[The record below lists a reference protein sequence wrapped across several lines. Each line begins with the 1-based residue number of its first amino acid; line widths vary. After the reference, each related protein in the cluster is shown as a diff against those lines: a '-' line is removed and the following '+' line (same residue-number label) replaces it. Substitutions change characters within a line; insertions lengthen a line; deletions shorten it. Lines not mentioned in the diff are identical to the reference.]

1 MKDISLKNLLEAGCH
16 FGHKVEKWHPKAASF
31 IYQARD
37 GLHIID
43 LAKSR
48 QGLIKA
54 GEFIRKLAQEEKNI
68 LFVATKRQAKG
79 VVAEA
84 AKKAGIPF
92 LTTRWIG
99 GFVTN
104 WEQVEKN
111 IAKLNRMRG
120 EKTDGSW
127 SKFPKHEQ
135 IQLEKILRKI
145 ESVYSGVDSL
155 TSLPD
160 SIFIVD
166 IKKEIAC
173 LREAIK
179 QEITTIAIA
188 DTNTDPNLV
197 DYPIPA
203 NDDAVGSIKFIVNY
217 LADAYIEGKKVG
229 EKKEKKE
236 TKNKEPA
243 RNATPS
249 VAGGQTTNNKE
260 QKTEDKKE
268 EKPRPKA
275 DQPLAEKKRGRPKK
289 QR

>member
-54 GEFIRKLAQEEKNI
+54 GEFIRKLAQEGKNI

-111 IAKLNRMRG
+111 IAKFNRMKK

-145 ESVYSGVDSL
+145 ESVYTGVADLS
-155 TSLPD
+155 SLPD

-179 QEITTIAIA
+179 QEITTVAIVDSNA
-188 DTNTDPNLV
+188 DPNLV

-203 NDDAVGSIKFIVNY
+203 NDDAVGSIKFIANY
-217 LADAYIEGKKVG
+217 LADAYIEGRKIV
-229 EKKEKKE
+229 EKKALRQTQGKEDKSEKIKDKKE
-236 TKNKEPA
+236 TEEIKK
-243 RNATPS
+243 
-249 VAGGQTTNNKE
+249 
-260 QKTEDKKE
+260 EDKKE
-268 EKPRPKA
+268 EMKEEKVTEEKP
-275 DQPLAEKKRGRPKK
+275 KKRGRPKK
-289 QR
+289 NIP